1 MELAVI
7 SGLGYLGYKL
17 IKNNDENT
25 ISNNKI
31 RLFPSETDKYTH
43 HVYDTRIEKNIDDEY
58 YSKAKIQ
65 RDKSNNPTL
74 TNIIPPMFNNINSS
88 NNDIIMG
95 TVPNIELNNNESNYT
110 NQFNLQTID
119 NINEP
124 VSRNDIW
131 NSSNKDNLINIE
143 KELALSGGFT
153 PFNNEHNMTY
163 NVTNDNTHN
172 NMQPFTSQRDFNS
185 NKESNNFEYKME
197 VFSGSSKNWNP
208 KTETL
213 PFFEPEHFKQLPF
226 GSELVINE
234 ARERIKRPLYKQ
246 NERKF
251 EPIIVQPGLNLD
263 YNQQSSIGF
272 HDAYRALPK
281 NVDELRTENKPKIEY
296 NSVLATGPKKGEKRG
311 ITANVIKRRPEQLRY
326 TKVDDFIPNKADIN
340 AHKNSPNYLIP
351 DNARMH
357 TKELAGPLLGTTQ
370 VGPDNKSGDV
380 KISKRVTHIEDK
392 LGPTTTNQY
401 NLNTKSYN
409 ILLQERNTTNYNDLN
424 NAKSFTQGHIALDYN
439 DISKT
444 TKKENILPFDNLGL
458 KTTDQPTIHTND
470 IARHTIKEDIMT
482 KNYNNQLKNINSSY
496 SNLTD
501 KAKITIKEILST
513 QSYEQ
518 IINSLQHNMY
528 ANFNDTAKSTLRE
541 ILSLYNSNNNIKSNN
556 GTYSSLQ
563 DNPNNTL
570 KEYISILENNNNL
583 TGHKQIYS
591 NLQDNIKS
599 TTKETLTNKQ
609 FNNNINNTQKQ
620 IYSNLQDNIK
630 STTKE
635 TLTNKQFNNNINN
648 TQTLIYSNLQ
658 DNIKPT
664 TKETLTNKQFNNH
677 IDNTQKQMYAN
688 LQDIARITTR
698 QTLTE
703 EEFNTFLTN
712 TMHSY
717 SNLTDNAKNTIRE
730 ILSTE
735 SLNNM
740 ISAANKECYT
750 NLSDNARQTLKELL
764 TLQTFS
770 NYIKQNIGS
779 YSNISDDLK
788 TTIRNIISC
797 IEYNNNIKTNQQ
809 STYSNLSDLAKQT
822 IKEFIDINEYNYN
835 INRNNQNI
843 AINYDDIAKT
853 THKQD
858 LLNEN
863 YISNGY
869 QSNIGDIQVSYDIP
883 STMKDMNK
891 NIDYISSGVA
901 VGINKNVNSRD
912 AEMNMTQNISKEYIS
927 QGRYPT
933 LSGPKNIPSKIQYES
948 MNQNNKP
955 NYSRINPV
963 KLINTNTNRDMTK
976 QNIKIKP
983 YYNEQIYNEL
993 LEQLDNNSLVNN
1005 ILTIKN

>member
-1 MELAVI
+1 MMIFFYYNKYIYNYYNNIMELALI
-7 SGLGYLGYKL
+7 SGLGFLGYNMIK
-17 IKNNDENT
+17 KNNN
-25 ISNNKI
+25 I
-31 RLFPSETDKYTH
+31 RLFPSSSDKYVH
-43 HVYDTRIEKNIDDEY
+43 NIYDTRIEKNINDEY
-58 YSKAKIQ
+58 YNKTKIQ
-65 RDKSNNPTL
+65 REKSNNPKL
-74 TNIIPPMFNNINSS
+74 TNIIPPMFNN
-88 NNDIIMG
+88 NNNNNIIMG
-95 TVPNIELNNNESNYT
+95 SIPNIELNNKDESNYS
-110 NQFNLQTID
+110 NRFDLQTVD
-119 NINEP
+119 NTNGA
-124 VSRNDIW
+124 VAKNDIW
-131 NSSNKDNLINIE
+131 NSNLNNIE
-143 KELALSGGFT
+143 KELALSGGFS
-153 PFNNEHNMTY
+153 PFNNDNNITY
-163 NVTNDNTHN
+163 KTHN

-185 NKESNNFEYKME
+185 NKESNSFEYKME

-234 ARERIKRPLYKQ
+234 ARNRIRVPLYKQ

-251 EPIIVQPGLNLD
+251 EPILVQPGLNLD

-296 NSVLATGPKKGEKRG
+296 ESVLATGPKKGEKRG
-311 ITANVIKRRPEQLRY
+311 ITADVIKRRPDKWKHQPI
-326 TKVDDFIPNKADIN
+326 KDFIPNKASIN
-340 AHKNSPNYLIP
+340 AHKNNSEYLIP
-351 DNARMH
+351 DNARMYS
-357 TKELAGPLLGTTQ
+357 KELTGPLLGTTQ

-380 KISKRVTHIEDK
+380 KISKRVTHVEDK
-392 LGPTTTNQY
+392 LGPNTTNQF

-409 ILLQERNTTNYNDLN
+409 ILLEERNTTNYNDLN
-424 NAKSFTQGHIALDYN
+424 NIGLTKANIAIDYN

-444 TKKENILPFDNLGL
+444 TK
-458 KTTDQPTIHTND
+458 
-470 IARHTIKEDIMT
+470 KEDIMT
-482 KNYNNQLKNINSSY
+482 KNYNNQLRNINTSY

-501 KAKITIKEILST
+501 EAKQTIKHILST
-513 QSYEQ
+513 QSYGQ
-518 IINSLQHNMY
+518 IIKSLQHNTY

-541 ILSLYNSNNNIKSNN
+541 ILSLYNSNNNIKSNT

-570 KEYISILENNNNL
+570 REYISILENNNNL
-583 TGHKQIYS
+583 TG
-591 NLQDNIKS
+591 
-599 TTKETLTNKQ
+599 
-609 FNNNINNTQKQ
+609 QKQ

-635 TLTNKQFNNNINN
+635 TLTNKKFNNNINN
-648 TQTLIYSNLQ
+648 QKQIYSNLQ
-658 DNIKPT
+658 DNIKST
-664 TKETLTNKQFNNH
+664 TKETLIHEHFNNN
-677 IDNTQKQMYAN
+677 IDISQKQMYAN

-703 EEFNTFLTN
+703 EEFNTFLSS

-730 ILSTE
+730 ILSTQ

-770 NYIKQNIGS
+770 SYIKQNIGS
-779 YSNISDDLK
+779 YSNLSDDLK

-809 STYSNLSDLAKQT
+809 STYSNLTDLAKQT
-822 IKEFIDINEYNYN
+822 IKEFIDINEYNN
-835 INRNNQNI
+835 HINRNNQNI

-863 YISNGY
+863 YISSGY

-891 NIDYISSGVA
+891 NINYISSGVA
-901 VGINKNVNSRD
+901 VGINKNVNSRE
-912 AEMNMTQNISKEYIS
+912 AEKNMIQNISKEYIS

-933 LSGPKNIPSKIQYES
+933 LSGPKNIPSKNQYES
-948 MNQNNKP
+948 MNQNEKP
-955 NYSRINPV
+955 NYSRINPIKSV
-963 KLINTNTNRDMTK
+963 NIDTNRDMTK

-983 YYNEQIYNEL
+983 YYDEQIYNEL
-993 LEQLDNNSLVNN
+993 LEQLDNNELVNN